1 MDLRIKLILCLNVV
15 IWRKRLVLDLVLIY
29 AVLTRWDNLV
39 SSSDPY
45 LRIWVRAT
53 LSYLVLNVVDHLVL
67 IHSI

>member
-1 MDLRIKLILCLNVV
+1 MNVV
-15 IWRKRLVLDLVLIY
+15 IWRKRLALDLVLIHG
-29 AVLTRWDNLV
+29 VLTRWDNLV

-45 LRIWVRAT
+45 LRIWVRAI